1 MQKLLEV
8 QKKLLTFNKDWNNPH
23 FKSKYLTL
31 DNLLEKLLPIC
42 NELDILVYHRME
54 ENQVITIV
62 KSDKEE
68 IKSVFPIIDFS
79 NPQKIGSAITY
90 AKRYNLWQI
99 FNIVTDDDDDWN
111 KASEKSKQKFV
122 FWVEQLEKFKKD
134 WNKHKEKLTTYDKAI
149 EMIKNANYTIDDEVS
164 NLLKVFY
171 DDINK

>member
-23 FKSKYLTL
+23 FKAKYLTL

-42 NELDILVYHRME
+42 NELDLLVYHRME
-54 ENQVITIV
+54 DNQVITIV

-68 IKSVFPIIDFS
+68 IKSVFTIIDFS
-79 NPQKIGSAITY
+79 NPQKIWSAITY

-134 WNKHKEKLTTYDKAI
+134 RNKHKEKLTTYEKAI

-171 DDINK
+171 NDINK